1 MCRAL
6 RKTLTWTNLFT
17 LTLGGEKVKP
27 VKVAN
32 CLGMQ
37 LDTQYAWYT
46 KAFAKATRVSMEIY
60 PWIRRKKGETS
71 YGSVGTDCA
80 LRNFGLN
87 PAWLSKRPYDEK
99 SLPGCNI
106 TAPANAGVYKRI
118 APLVQMQPWLWRI
131 PLLEIWSLKMVYAL
145 DWPDGGRRRQD
156 YRNVVEGFRRM
167 KSKQDLIRGVA
178 LTRLGRRKPD

>member
-1 MCRAL
+1 MHGTPRRL
-6 RKTLTWTNLFT
+6 QKRL
-17 LTLGGEKVKP
+17 E
-27 VKVAN
+27 
-32 CLGMQ
+32 
-37 LDTQYAWYT
+37 
-46 KAFAKATRVSMEIY
+46 Y
-60 PWIRRKKGETS
+60 PWKFTHEFEERKVRLLTVVSEPIARSGTS
-71 YGSVGTDCA
+71 VS
-80 LRNFGLN
+80 N